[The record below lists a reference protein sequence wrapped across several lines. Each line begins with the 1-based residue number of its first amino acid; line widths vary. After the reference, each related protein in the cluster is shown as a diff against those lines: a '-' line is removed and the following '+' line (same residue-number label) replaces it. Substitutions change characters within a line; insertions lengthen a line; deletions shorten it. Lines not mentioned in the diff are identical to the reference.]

1 MVDGLAG
8 MQRGRPAGSDPLG
21 YSGGTMAQARA
32 GRTVE
37 VSVSLAN
44 EDLATLRR
52 YARAEHQGN
61 LSVGPL

>member
-1 MVDGLAG
+1 
-8 MQRGRPAGSDPLG
+8 
-21 YSGGTMAQARA
+21 MAQARA